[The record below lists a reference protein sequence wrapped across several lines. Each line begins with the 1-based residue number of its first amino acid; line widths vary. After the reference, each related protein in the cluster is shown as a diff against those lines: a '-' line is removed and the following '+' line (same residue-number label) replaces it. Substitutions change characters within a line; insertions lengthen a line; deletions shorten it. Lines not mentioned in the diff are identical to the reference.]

1 MGIFCFRPPAPSP
14 PDPHPL
20 ESPSLS
26 NMVGFPLWEK
36 YFRQKMLLRYTIMG
50 RNLPPP
56 DPGLPLSEFPL
67 PSFGGKIWIFLEL
80 GIHHFHRDHK
90 APYLPPKFCITIVFD
105 SFREDRNTQE
115 NWKQWLICKSFGRC
129 TMYGLGDWNGEL
141 EKKNKKKNL
150 VLLCPTWRQKQ
161 HMLSMFYHI

>member
-1 MGIFCFRPPAPSP
+1 MGIFALGLRPPPSP
-14 PDPHPL
+14 PP
-20 ESPSLS
+20 SPPS
-26 NMVGFPLWEK
+26 VGKIFPSKNAVALYYYAKE
-36 YFRQKMLLRYTIMG
+36 FAPSEPQ
-50 RNLPPP
+50 PPP
-56 DPGLPLSEFPL
+56 SEFPL

-141 EKKNKKKNL
+141 EKKNKKKYL

>member
-1 MGIFCFRPPAPSP
+1 MVLRNIHSLLGRHFCFRPPPPPPSPRSPPSRIPVTFQHGWFPPVGKIFPSKNAVALYYYAKEFAPSGP
-14 PDPHPL
+14 
-20 ESPSLS
+20 
-26 NMVGFPLWEK
+26 
-36 YFRQKMLLRYTIMG
+36 R
-50 RNLPPP
+50 PPP
-56 DPGLPLSEFPL
+56 SEFPL

-90 APYLPPKFCITIVFD
+90 APYLPPKF
-105 SFREDRNTQE
+105 
-115 NWKQWLICKSFGRC
+115 WKQWLICKSFGRC

-141 EKKNKKKNL
+141 GKKNKEKNL